1 MQCQASG
8 PYQMFEFLGDM
19 VLFEQNQT
27 TKVPHDGQMCYKGFL
42 HGIFAQRLTSP
53 RMPQITISR
62 FLTGKHRIWGG
73 PIVHW
78 TKHSSGVDGALF
90 A

>member
-1 MQCQASG
+1 MDSDCQASG

-27 TKVPHDGQMCYKGFL
+27 TKVPPQWDFLPKGLQL
-42 HGIFAQRLTSP
+42 HSQVL
-53 RMPQITISR
+53 PQNPAD
-62 FLTGKHRIWGG
+62 H
-73 PIVHW
+73 HA
-78 TKHSSGVDGALF
+78 SGMDGALF

>member
-27 TKVPHDGQMCYKGFL
+27 TKVQHDGQMCHKGFL
-42 HGIFAQRLTSP
+42 HGIFAQRLTIAQSSP
-53 RMPQITISR
+53 PPECPQFTISG
-62 FLTGKHRIWGG
+62 FLTGSTGFG
-73 PIVHW
+73 EVQ
-78 TKHSSGVDGALF
+78 
-90 A
+90 